1 MYSGEYPRLSRGR
14 PGFDSLPGSSIY
26 FPVLVEH
33 AIYYITSE
41 SSRFYKRT
49 TGRDHEILGS
59 IVVSIPD
66 CPRGRPGFDSLPG
79 SRIYFPVL
87 VEDAIYYITSESSR
101 F

>member
-14 PGFDSLPGSSIY
+14 SGFDSLPGSSIY

-66 CPRGRPGFDSLPG
+66 CHAGDQGSIPCRG
-79 SRIYFPVL
+79 
-87 VEDAIYYITSESSR
+87 VEFIFLY
-101 F
+101 

>member
-1 MYSGEYPRLSRGR
+1 MYSGEYRRLSRGR

-49 TGRDHEILGS
+49 TGTDHEILGS
-59 IVVSIPD
+59 MVVSIPACHAGD
-66 CPRGRPGFDSLPG
+66 QGSIPCRG
-79 SRIYFPVL
+79 
-87 VEDAIYYITSESSR
+87 VEFIFLYL
-101 F
+101 